1 MTESDHQGHPALC
14 TTGLCGDPSHPFS
27 DFPFIVAKA
36 DEGFQKELWGTEG
49 KQKKKLGKYVSES
62 TILSLVTGS

>member
-14 TTGLCGDPSHPFS
+14 TTGPCGDPSHPFS

-36 DEGFQKELWGTEG
+36 DEGFQKEL
-49 KQKKKLGKYVSES
+49 
-62 TILSLVTGS
+62 